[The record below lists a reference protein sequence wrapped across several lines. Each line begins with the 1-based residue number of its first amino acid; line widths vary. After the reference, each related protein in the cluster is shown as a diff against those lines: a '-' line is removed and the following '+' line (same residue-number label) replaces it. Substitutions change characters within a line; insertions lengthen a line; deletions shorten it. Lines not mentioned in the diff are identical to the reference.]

1 MLCKY
6 CIGLIQEG
14 IFRRNGKVK
23 QQHELMVLIKEKNE
37 KEITTLLESNQ
48 YSVHEVATVLKN
60 LLAEM
65 PEPLLVESYYPLHCC
80 LASKPL
86 FIQCYKAYNTYRI
99 LLTSSLLELQHP
111 QRQIRGC
118 QILVLLLPT
127 ENADI
132 LCRLLKMLHQV
143 SMNEDT
149 NKMNAMNLGIVL
161 APHILCP
168 RKVCFSLLFLL

>member
-1 MLCKY
+1 VLCKY

-65 PEPLLVESYYPLHCC
+65 PEPLLVESYYPLHCS
-80 LASKPL
+80 LASKPIFFTML
-86 FIQCYKAYNTYRI
+86 KAYNTYRI
-99 LLTSSLLELQHP
+99 FFFITFRVATS
-111 QRQIRGC
+111 
-118 QILVLLLPT
+118 PT
-127 ENADI
+127 
-132 LCRLLKMLHQV
+132 
-143 SMNEDT
+143 T
-149 NKMNAMNLGIVL
+149 NKRLPNA
-161 APHILCP
+161 CP
-168 RKVCFSLLFLL
+168 SSTY